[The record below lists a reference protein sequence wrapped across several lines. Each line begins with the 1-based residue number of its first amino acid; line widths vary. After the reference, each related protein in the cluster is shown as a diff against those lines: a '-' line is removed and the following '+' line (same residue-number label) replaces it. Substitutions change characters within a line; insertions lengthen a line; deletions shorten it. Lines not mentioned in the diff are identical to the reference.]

1 MSMNRVANLVT
12 GVLAM
17 MAMALGG
24 RAIWNQ
30 VRPDSRVLPRIS
42 EERAW
47 PEIAAAGTL
56 VKGDSGAVTIVEFGD
71 FECVF
76 CQRFAVHLDSLR
88 AAGVPFQF
96 VYRHALN
103 RQSPSSVVSAR
114 ASECARQQGRFP
126 SAYELLMKSGEARSG
141 TFEEIRRS
149 IGALDSA
156 RFHECVVEE
165 GWAPMLATDSAA
177 AARLGVRGTP
187 TILVERIRY
196 DGLPSFDSLLAFVRR
211 ARGETVAVR

>member
-56 VKGDSGAVTIVEFGD
+56 VKGDSGAVTIV
-71 FECVF
+71 
-76 CQRFAVHLDSLR
+76 
-88 AAGVPFQF
+88 
-96 VYRHALN
+96 
-103 RQSPSSVVSAR
+103 
-114 ASECARQQGRFP
+114 
-126 SAYELLMKSGEARSG
+126 
-141 TFEEIRRS
+141 
-149 IGALDSA
+149 
-156 RFHECVVEE
+156 
-165 GWAPMLATDSAA
+165 
-177 AARLGVRGTP
+177 
-187 TILVERIRY
+187 
-196 DGLPSFDSLLAFVRR
+196 
-211 ARGETVAVR
+211 